1 MMDALDNHGLSV
13 VQHRKRTV
21 KRLGRIK
28 EDVFNE
34 KEEIEI
40 GIVYLQAPTKYL
52 SAQISAL
59 NKLTN
64 NTRKWHEIKGYLYE

>member
-1 MMDALDNHGLSV
+1 MMNALDNHGLSV

-34 KEEIEI
+34 KEEIEMKTFC
-40 GIVYLQAPTKYL
+40 GVFLKTMWGAGF
-52 SAQISAL
+52 
-59 NKLTN
+59 
-64 NTRKWHEIKGYLYE
+64 NTMVKF

>member
-1 MMDALDNHGLSV
+1 MMNALDNHGLSV

-40 GIVYLQAPTKYL
+40 GIVYLTGLAKISYVSTSVQ
-52 SAQISAL
+52 QI
-59 NKLTN
+59 NK
-64 NTRKWHEIKGYLYE
+64 